1 MEITVRREQYRPGS
15 TIGRLFIDG
24 AFECYTLEDG
34 IRTNKVYGETAIPA
48 GSYPV
53 EISYS
58 PRFKKQLPL
67 LRNVPRFD
75 GIRIHPGNTPANT
88 LGCIL
93 VGRGWQPGA
102 ETITASRLAFS
113 PLMTKIAD
121 ALKRGEQVILRVIQ
135 DNAPLELASR
145 QLPTQPASK
154 ARTKTRRKQKKP
166 AATAKTSRKKTTKSA
181 AAKKKSAPRSST
193 TAPKAKARAG
203 TTSGKA
209 RRKKPSA
216 SKAGTKK
223 STRKA
228 VTRTRT
234 ARKSAAKKT
243 APKRATGRKATTAR
257 KRMTRTAAKKAAR
270 KK

>member
-15 TIGRLFIDG
+15 TIGRLFVDG

-53 EISYS
+53 EINYS
-58 PRFKKQLPL
+58 PTFKKQLPL
-67 LRNVPRFD
+67 LRNVPKFD

-102 ETITASRLAFS
+102 ETITASRLAFT

-121 ALKRGEQVILRVIQ
+121 ALKRGEQVVLRVIQ
-135 DNAPLELASR
+135 ENAPLELAMR
-145 QLPTQPASK
+145 QLPMPPARK
-154 ARTKTRRKQKKP
+154 ARATAKRKKKP
-166 AATAKTSRKKTTKSA
+166 ATKGKTARKATAKKPSRKTAAKAKKVRKKAKAAPTRKKSPARRTSKTAAKAKTRKKTPATKSV
-181 AAKKKSAPRSST
+181 
-193 TAPKAKARAG
+193 
-203 TTSGKA
+203 
-209 RRKKPSA
+209 KKP
-216 SKAGTKK
+216 
-223 STRKA
+223 
-228 VTRTRT
+228 
-234 ARKSAAKKT
+234 
-243 APKRATGRKATTAR
+243 
-257 KRMTRTAAKKAAR
+257 AR

>member
-15 TIGRLFIDG
+15 TIGRLFVDG

-53 EISYS
+53 EINYS
-58 PRFKKQLPL
+58 PTFKKQLPL
-67 LRNVPRFD
+67 LRNVPKFD

-102 ETITASRLAFS
+102 ETITASRLAFT

-121 ALKRGEQVILRVIQ
+121 ALKRGEQVVLRVIQ
-135 DNAPLELASR
+135 ENAPLELAMR
-145 QLPTQPASK
+145 QLPMPPARK
-154 ARTKTRRKQKKP
+154 ARATAKRKKKP
-166 AATAKTSRKKTTKSA
+166 ATK
-181 AAKKKSAPRSST
+181 
-193 TAPKAKARAG
+193 
-203 TTSGKA
+203 GK
-209 RRKKPSA
+209 
-216 SKAGTKK
+216 
-223 STRKA
+223 
-228 VTRTRT
+228 T
-234 ARKSAAKKT
+234 ARKSTAKKPTRKTAAKTKPAKKARKKAKAAPTRSTKKSATRTSKT
-243 APKRATGRKATTAR
+243 APRAKTRKKTP
-257 KRMTRTAAKKAAR
+257 AKKSVKKPAR